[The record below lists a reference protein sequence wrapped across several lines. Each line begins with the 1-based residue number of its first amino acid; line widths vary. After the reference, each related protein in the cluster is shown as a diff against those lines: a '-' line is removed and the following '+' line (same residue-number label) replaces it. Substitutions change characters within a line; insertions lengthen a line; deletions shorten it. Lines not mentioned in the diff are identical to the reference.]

1 MSNDKLKFWVKCPEC
16 QRPFGVFPRAVLQY
30 LNRLVEAHGFEV
42 PEPYQAKKGAEP
54 REETGPKQEA
64 QPQEPQGR
72 ETAPKR
78 PYRRGSYPSSRYYG
92 KREER

>member
-16 QRPFGVFPRAVLQY
+16 QKPFGVFPRAVLQY
-30 LNRLVEAHGFEV
+30 LNRLIEAHGFEA
-42 PEPYQAKKGAEP
+42 PGPQEPKKEAQ
-54 REETGPKQEA
+54 PKQEA
-64 QPQEPQGR
+64 QPQER
-72 ETAPKR
+72 EAAPKR